1 MEKAPTDVKAFSR
14 QKLSA
19 ARNFQPNELSGD
31 PIDPIVPLSG
41 PLTKQAGPPAKT
53 KKQRQASP
61 MGLPVSVFCSS
72 VEYLQ
77 LP

>member
-1 MEKAPTDVKAFSR
+1 MEKAPTDAKAFSR

-19 ARNFQPNELSGD
+19 ARNFQPNELSG
-31 PIDPIVPLSG
+31 DPIVPLSG

>member
-1 MEKAPTDVKAFSR
+1 MEKAPTDAKAFSR

-19 ARNFQPNELSGD
+19 ARNFLPNELSGD